1 MLKKR
6 LEEIM
11 KRKRELI
18 AQIDNTENPVTAEA
32 MAAIEEEQRSLEREE
47 EEIRSKLDLAG
58 KLGKN
63 LEKPEEKGDEAEER
77 AKAFVESGKM
87 KIGAT
92 ETRATLIATGT
103 IVTPSKAGDTIRD
116 TMETVSSIVDQVE
129 TVDLTG
135 CGSYEE
141 AYVKT
146 EMVAGTRED
155 GKAATNTTDPEFRIA
170 KLQPYTVNVTAYV
183 SKNLSRVTPLQY
195 EAKVKQLALRALKKK
210 LANMIANG
218 ESVFFGIKTAKNTKS
233 EDICKEVVV
242 DSNKID
248 ENTLHKIVF
257 GYGGSD
263 ELGGNARLYLT
274 KEDLEAFGKVRGT
287 NEKRNLYEITPDTG
301 NANTGVIKNGGLIVP
316 YTLLSGLT
324 SLSTATKGSAK
335 IQTMLYGDPKNFE
348 LGLFGDYSIEVSKD
362 YKFAE
367 GLLAIM
373 GEVMVGGNVIVD
385 GGFVVVTLAANA

>member
-6 LEEIM
+6 LEEIL
-11 KRKRELI
+11 KRKKELI
-18 AQIDNTENPVTAEA
+18 AQIENTENPVTAEA
-32 MAAIEEEQRSLEREE
+32 MEAIEEEQRSLEQEE
-47 EEIRSKLDLAG
+47 TEIRSKLDLAG

-63 LEKPEEKGDEAEER
+63 LEKPAENGDEAEER

-87 KIGAT
+87 KIAAT

-146 EMVAGTRED
+146 EMEAGTRED

-195 EAKVKQLALRALKKK
+195 EAKVKQLALKALKKK

-218 ESVFFGIKTAKNTKS
+218 ESVFFGIKTAKNTKN

-287 NEKRNLYEITPDTG
+287 NEKKNLYEITPDAG
-301 NANTGVIKNGGLIVP
+301 NANTGIIKNGGLIVP

-324 SLSTATKGSAK
+324 SLSTATKGSSK